1 MSKEQL
7 GILSELIILLFLDV
21 EASVYLTSSLTL
33 SHSSSCHCPL
43 LSPCSM
49 VGVDMFSTTAVSY
62 AHFASNYTRAY
73 WNKSGNLFHDL
84 LIRGFSDK
92 VVKTNRSSNLCNWR
106 QKGTSSESSVS
117 MSPKCSRQTRIFR
130 FQRKGYLIVCGQ
142 QITTFLKF
150 TSSFTLYS
158 LHLFIEEII
167 IDADCGA
174 SQLPTP
180 FLTPSLRPI

>member
-1 MSKEQL
+1 MWKHLCIWTLPSL
-7 GILSELIILLFLDV
+7 YHILAHVTACCCHHAAWS
-21 EASVYLTSSLTL
+21 ASTCSRPLRWVTLTL
-33 SHSSSCHCPL
+33 R
-43 LSPCSM
+43 
-49 VGVDMFSTTAVSY
+49 ARY
-62 AHFASNYTRAY
+62 ARAY

-92 VVKTNRSSNLCNWR
+92 VVKTNRSSNLCNLR

-174 SQLPTP
+174 SQ
-180 FLTPSLRPI
+180 